1 MIEPKAQAM
10 NTEESHTCPAQGDDA
25 WLGAVS
31 LFLLA
36 VLLLLPAGCSCF
48 GGVEQGMQEPIY
60 EADVNTVNPA
70 LDGKLVKLKISALHT
85 DAVVKDPLFGVQG
98 NYLSLS
104 RDVVEFGGECE
115 GELFCTGEAVDVE
128 WTEGEMDGIR
138 SCRVSP
144 STMRSGAFTV
154 LHAGRFLSPTP
165 QAALLPLPPREQWPA
180 VLQQKGDSGQ
190 DNIILWYQSAA
201 PDAEYAH
208 LRFRALAPGELPE
221 PLYAVARQRGNTL
234 NMNDHQATVLT
245 FKEFNTTHNTG
256 HLNRYNGIELALC
269 GTLALVCTPLAWL
282 ALAAGIRLWR
292 TWRTPANSP
301 RFSPRLTALLYLPL
315 ITLIA
320 GTLWPFWVNLQ
331 HRWPLAVAAVLYA
344 LLVRF
349 LTRPHRVCPP
359 NPSLH
364 K

>member
-1 MIEPKAQAM
+1 M
-10 NTEESHTCPAQGDDA
+10 NSDESHTRTAQGDDA

-31 LFLLA
+31 LILLA
-36 VLLLLPAGCSCF
+36 ALLLLPAGCSCF
-48 GGVEQGMQEPIY
+48 WGVEQCMQEPIY
-60 EADVNTVNPA
+60 AADINTVNPA

-85 DAVVKDPLFGVQG
+85 DAEVKDPLFAVQG

-115 GELFCTGEAVDVE
+115 GELFCTGQAVDVE

-144 STMRSGAFTV
+144 ATMRSGAFTV

-165 QAALLPLPPREQWPA
+165 QAPLLPLPPRDLWPA

-190 DNIILWYQSAA
+190 DNIILWHQSTA

-208 LRFRALAPGELPE
+208 LRFRALAPGELPA

-234 NMNDHQATVLT
+234 DMNDPQATVLT
-245 FKEFNTTHNTG
+245 HKEFYATHNTG
-256 HLNRYNGIELALC
+256 QLNWYNGIELAFC
-269 GTLALVCTPLAWL
+269 ATLALVCTPLAWL

-292 TWRTPANSP
+292 TWRTPAVCP
-301 RFSPRLTALLYLPL
+301 RFSPCLSALLYLPL
-315 ITLIA
+315 IALIV
-320 GTLWPFWVNLQ
+320 GILWPFWFNWQ

-344 LLVRF
+344 LFVRF
-349 LTRPHRVCPP
+349 LIRPRCVCPP
-359 NPSLH
+359 IPPPD